1 MINDDDLLVHR
12 RRSSLDNADARSCP
26 NLQIDHDLHNHKS
39 KLDKANAQDFEKER
53 EKVKLL
59 LLGAGESGKSTLFKQ
74 MQILYGKGFDE
85 AERRRFL
92 PKIVGV
98 FFSQFIC
105 IPSPP

>member
-1 MINDDDLLVHR
+1 M
-12 RRSSLDNADARSCP
+12 
-26 NLQIDHDLHNHKS
+26 
-39 KLDKANAQDFEKER
+39 
-53 EKVKLL
+53 KLL

-98 FFSQFIC
+98 FLSQFIC
-105 IPSPP
+105 IPSP